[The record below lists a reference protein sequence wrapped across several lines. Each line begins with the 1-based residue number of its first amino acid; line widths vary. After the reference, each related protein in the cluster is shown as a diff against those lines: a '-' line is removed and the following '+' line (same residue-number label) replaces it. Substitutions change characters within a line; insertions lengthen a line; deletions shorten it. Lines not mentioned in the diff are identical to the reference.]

1 MKTAFSSH
9 TLAEI
14 FRDIYQS
21 EKSGVLTLSRQDEE
35 KRVYFD
41 RGMILF
47 AESDQEEED
56 LGPRLVSEGKIS
68 TGALAEAR
76 RNVNESKDLAQILV
90 NRGLI
95 GKETLSHTVQFVIE
109 KVVTSLFTWE
119 GGSAWFSEGWLL
131 QEIFESDIVSTF
143 GVILKGIAGM
153 TGFDQL
159 QEALKAERSM
169 IAVSVPM
176 PLPLEQL
183 ALTPAHGFL
192 LSRIDG
198 QTTIGE
204 IISTLPTEDESQAC
218 LFLYGLLVMGALRFD
233 PPVCE
238 GKFSIGVFIREHEDQ
253 STRETAQEAL
263 ILETY
268 RRLLNTKSPMEVLD
282 VSAQAE
288 REEIERAYSV
298 ARDLMSRDRILLTV
312 REKLK
317 SEFSIIENRY
327 LEAYL
332 SLLQHRQ
339 HEAASFPRE
348 DTTGQPKEAVG
359 VDDLLVRVE
368 MDKTKTKMAM
378 EASGKQADLYYAKAR
393 KSKREGDYHNAIQ
406 YAKLAISYNEEDSRF
421 YYLLG
426 ACQVLNPE
434 SKWQRMA
441 EKSYIR
447 ATELNPW
454 EPDYWITL
462 GKFYKKRGLSLRAKK
477 QFLQAL
483 EIAPTHETAQ
493 EELASI
499 K

>member
-1 MKTAFSSH
+1 MQTAFSSH

-14 FRDIYQS
+14 FRDIYQA
-21 EKSGVLTLSRQDEE
+21 ERSGVLYLSRQEEE
-35 KRVYFD
+35 KRIYFD

-76 RNVNESKDLAQILV
+76 RNVTESKDLAQILV

-95 GKETLSHTVQFVIE
+95 GKETLSHTVKFIME
-109 KVVTSLFTWE
+109 RVVTSVFTWE
-119 GGSAWFSEGWLL
+119 GGTAWFSEGWLL

-143 GVILKGIAGM
+143 GVILRGISRM

-159 QEALKAERSM
+159 QEALKAQQSSIRVQE
-169 IAVSVPM
+169 PM

-183 ALTPAHGFL
+183 ALTPSHGFL

-198 QTTIGE
+198 KTSIGE
-204 IISTLPTEDESQAC
+204 IISTLPAAEETQAC

-238 GKFSIGVFIREHEDQ
+238 GKFSIGTFIREHEDQ

-263 ILETY
+263 IRETY
-268 RRLLNTKSPMEVLD
+268 RRLLEARGPMEVLD
-282 VSAQAE
+282 VSAQAS
-288 REEIERAYSV
+288 REEIERAYAVS
-298 ARDLMSRDRILLTV
+298 RDLFSRDRILPRV

-317 SEFSIIENRY
+317 SELSIIENRH

-339 HEAASFPRE
+339 HEANIQAQESASEVVKE
-348 DTTGQPKEAVG
+348 DVG

-368 MDKTKTKMAM
+368 MDKTKTKMAI
-378 EASGKQADLYYAKAR
+378 EASGKQAELYFSKAR
-393 KSKREGDYHNAIQ
+393 KAKREGDYHNAIQ
-406 YAKLAISYNEEDSRF
+406 YAKLAISYNEQDSRF
-421 YYLLG
+421 YFLL
-426 ACQVLNPE
+426 AECQVLNPE

-441 EKSYIR
+441 EKSYLR

-454 EPDYWITL
+454 EPDYWYTL
-462 GKFYKKRGLSLRAKK
+462 GKFYRKRGLSLRAKK

-483 EIAPTHETAQ
+483 EIAPTHEPSQ
-493 EELASI
+493 EELATL